1 MTNPVK
7 TTTIPATS
15 QETQEAI
22 KALLMLGNP
31 PKQAALDPDDNEI
44 LMSIV
49 TTQEQE
55 VHPIPPALP
64 AVNLPDNPDE
74 AAAHKPVTVSWCCNK
89 NG

>member
-22 KALLMLGNP
+22 EALLMLGNP
-31 PKQAALDPDDNEI
+31 PKQAAPDPDENET
-44 LMSIV
+44 LMLIV

-55 VHPIPPALP
+55 AHPIPPALP
-64 AVNLPDNPDE
+64 AVNLLDNPDE
-74 AAAHKPVTVSWCCNK
+74 AAAHKPGTVSWCCNK
-89 NG
+89 NR